1 MYRPVFK
8 LAKIMIMNDI
18 YFKRDRDLMRI
29 GVSVLEHRKKML
41 EAMGKYAGQD
51 SKENAE
57 ETMQK
62 SELNKQET
70 AVAKKTRTALEM
82 KALAKS
88 LRRSSGGGGVVKA
101 GEELDMSLNEPSPPL
116 ARGKADTDDKTD
128 AESIVFMEQGRQ
140 LYDTSRARENGAAA
154 SAAQSKVRPTTA
166 KSGVS
171 GNIRPSSAFSGGYQ
185 DSEVPLQD
193 Q

>member
-1 MYRPVFK
+1 MSVSN
-8 LAKIMIMNDI
+8 AS
-18 YFKRDRDLMRI
+18 DRL
-29 GVSVLEHRKKML
+29 
-41 EAMGKYAGQD
+41 Q
-51 SKENAE
+51 
-57 ETMQK
+57 
-62 SELNKQET
+62 
-70 AVAKKTRTALEM
+70 
-82 KALAKS
+82 ALAKS
-88 LRRSSGGGGVVKA
+88 LRRSSGGGGVVKV

-171 GNIRPSSAFSGGYQ
+171 GNIRPSSAYPPLHTVPNRSRPLSHAWIATADFL
-185 DSEVPLQD
+185 EVTRILKCHCKISNYCANVQLRAI
-193 Q
+193 